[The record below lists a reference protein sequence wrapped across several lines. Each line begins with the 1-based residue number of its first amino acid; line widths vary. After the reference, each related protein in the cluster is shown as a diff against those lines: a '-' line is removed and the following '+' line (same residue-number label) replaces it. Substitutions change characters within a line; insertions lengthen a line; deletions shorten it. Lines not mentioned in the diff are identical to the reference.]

1 MKTNYF
7 SKLMVAVC
15 CVFMCS
21 CTAGFEPAVDG
32 VGNALLFGENYGMTI
47 VSDVKAESKS
57 VCVDFNN
64 LPVMDMAEIKS
75 LAGKLNNVHMSESDK
90 VVTSSDDTVEHY
102 TVSVTGK
109 VDNNN
114 SLVCELDFIRYKD
127 DGSLYYADSRMS
139 VSGTDFYVTKTG
151 FSLSTASQEAAVY
164 NVLTTG
170 TAYFKTVTDDNKV
183 VVVKVPLSYK
193 GTFNPS
199 EDVCVLSPAG

>member
-21 CTAGFEPAVDG
+21 CTADFEPTVDG
-32 VGNALLFGENYGMTI
+32 SSDALLFGENYGMTI

-57 VCVDFNN
+57 VCVDFDN
-64 LPVMDMAEIKS
+64 LPVLDMAEIKS
-75 LAGKLNNVHMSESDK
+75 LADKLNKVSLAESDK
-90 VVTSSDDTVEHY
+90 VVTFSNDTVEHY

-139 VSGTDFYVTKTG
+139 VSGTDFYVAKTG
-151 FSLSTASQEAAVY
+151 FSLSTASSNVASY

-170 TAYFKTVTDDNKV
+170 AAYFKTVTDGDKV
-183 VVVKVPLSYK
+183 TVVKVPLSYK
-193 GTFNPS
+193 GIFTPS
-199 EDVCVLSPAG
+199 EDVCILGPAD